1 MQKPISE
8 LVRKEKGNE
17 AFESTL
23 EYKSTTVLANQT
35 LNESYFT
42 WCSAAVFIFYLIFR
56 KKGKFPHSWEWIM
69 ISNSIVD
76 VSWGILISR
85 CPRAFPCTFS
95 NNAYYYEIFLTL

>member
-1 MQKPISE
+1 MQKSISE

-23 EYKSTTVLANQT
+23 ECKSTTVLANQT

-56 KKGKFPHSWEWIM
+56 KKGKFPHFWECIM

-76 VSWGILISR
+76 ASWVILISR
-85 CPRAFPCTFS
+85 CSRASLHF
-95 NNAYYYEIFLTL
+95 